1 MVVWKLLC
9 LFMYCKFL
17 VIWVGLF
24 GIVRERKIL
33 IFKIVLRFLKRIFFV
48 VFGFV
53 IFNLFGNGIKLW
65 WRIVYLVEMV
75 YGNWLE
81 IKFGFS
87 ISGSRVVNWFFC
99 VNCKYWDKIR
109 LIKIEFLFDCIKKIF
124 FVYNFNIKKK

>member
-24 GIVRERKIL
+24 WIVRERKIL

-53 IFNLFGNGIKLW
+53 IFNLFGNGIELW

-99 VNCKYWDKIR
+99 VNCKLWDKLR
-109 LIKIEFLFDCIKKIF
+109 LNK
-124 FVYNFNIKKK
+124 